1 MTAASTGTSTLHAE
15 LEVLETGPL
24 ALLEDLGRPGLA
36 AYGVARSGA
45 ADRGS
50 FLLGARLLGQGPAY
64 AAVEVT
70 YGGLA
75 VRARGSVTVVVT
87 GAPAPAMVDD
97 RPAPHAAPFLLRA
110 GQVLRLGPPPTGL
123 RTYLS
128 VRGGFAVRPVLGSR
142 ATDTLS
148 GIGPPP
154 LQPGDVLPVEPPVG
168 EPTVDVAPVA
178 VPTDGVVELRTVPGP
193 RDDWLAEPLDLEQ
206 QTWTV
211 SARSNRVGLRLEGS
225 PLTWHPDRTGVE
237 LPSEGVVRGAVQVPP
252 GGQPVLFLADHPVTG
267 GYPVVAVV
275 IEADVDRAAQAVPGQ
290 GVQFRLQQR

>member
-50 FLLGARLLGQGPAY
+50 FLLGARLLGQGPAH

-87 GAPAPAMVDD
+87 GAPAPATVDD

-178 VPTDGVVELRTVPGP
+178 VPTDGVVELRAVPGP

-225 PLTWHPDRTGVE
+225 PLAWHPDRTGVE

-275 IEADVDRAAQAVPGQ
+275 SEADVDRAAQAVPGQ
-290 GVQFRLQQR
+290 QVQFRLQQR

>member
-1 MTAASTGTSTLHAE
+1 MSATSDTGALHAE

-24 ALLEDLGRPGLA
+24 ALLEDLGRPGLG

-45 ADRGS
+45 ADRSS
-50 FLLGARLLGQGPAY
+50 FLLGARLLGQGPAH
-64 AAVEVT
+64 AAIEVT
-70 YGGLA
+70 YGGLV
-75 VRARGSVTVVVT
+75 VRARGSVTVVLT
-87 GAPAPAMVDD
+87 GAPAPATVDD
-97 RPAPHAAPFLLRA
+97 QPAPHAAPFLLRA

-128 VRGGFAVRPVLGSR
+128 VRGGFAVRAVLGSR

-148 GIGPPP
+148 GMGPPP

-178 VPTDGVVELRTVPGP
+178 LPTDGLVELRAVPGP
-193 RDDWLAEPLDLEQ
+193 HDDWLADPLGLER
-206 QTWTV
+206 QTWAV
-211 SARSNRVGLRLEGS
+211 SARSDRVGVRLEGS
-225 PLTWHPDRTGVE
+225 PLEWHADRQGAE
-237 LPSEGVVRGAVQVPP
+237 LASEGLVRGAVQVPP

-275 IEADVDRAAQAVPGQ
+275 VDADVDRAAQAVPGQ
-290 GVQFRLQQR
+290 QVRLHLRRL